1 MLVELENLNSNLR
14 LLTPESKNSNHNSD
28 HLNFNLNNLKKVEL
42 LLLTLPEL
50 TLQEVTILILF
61 HHNIHHLHHQTN
73 TVQQALH
80 KELLMVL
87 LQLKNQVMEELQE
100 LPQPPALINL
110 DHHIKPVEEVQLEL
124 PQPLVLQELMDH
136 MEQHQELDQA
146 LMELW
151 VDQGLELLLPQP
163 PLLVPLEHL
172 PLLTEA
178 EAVLDMEH

>member
-1 MLVELENLNSNLR
+1 
-14 LLTPESKNSNHNSD
+14 
-28 HLNFNLNNLKKVEL
+28 
-42 LLLTLPEL
+42 
-50 TLQEVTILILF
+50 
-61 HHNIHHLHHQTN
+61 
-73 TVQQALH
+73 
-80 KELLMVL
+80 MVL

-151 VDQGLELLLPQP
+151 VDQGLEPLLPQP
-163 PLLVPLEHL
+163 PLLVQLEHL